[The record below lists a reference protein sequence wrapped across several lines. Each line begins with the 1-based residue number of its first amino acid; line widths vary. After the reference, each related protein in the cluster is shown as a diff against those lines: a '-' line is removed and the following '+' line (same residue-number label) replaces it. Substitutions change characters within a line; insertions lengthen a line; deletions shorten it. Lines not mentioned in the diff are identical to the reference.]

1 MGHMKKSL
9 GVGMVA
15 RRDYKRNKPRSIGTR
30 FKRDLNTMRIALI
43 GSPVY
48 ENRGEIKDLVW
59 NLKQK
64 FGDELILITRG
75 NKDGIEKWVRK
86 FALEMGVKYIEYNP
100 ANTPMSLYSGM
111 TMDYYEK
118 PYHPTQPL
126 HQYDC
131 VVRGSDKI
139 YYFGEIKRNE
149 FNHFNRVLVRG
160 GKTAKFIQ

>member
-1 MGHMKKSL
+1 
-9 GVGMVA
+9 
-15 RRDYKRNKPRSIGTR
+15 
-30 FKRDLNTMRIALI
+30 MRIALI
-43 GSPVY
+43 GSPKY
-48 ENRGEIKDLVW
+48 ENRGEIKELVW
-59 NLKQK
+59 KLKQK

-100 ANTPMSLYSGM
+100 ASSPMSLYSGM
-111 TMDYYEK
+111 TKDYYEK

-149 FNHFNRVLVRG
+149 YNHFNRVLMRN
-160 GKTAKFIQ
+160 GKTAKFVI

>member
-1 MGHMKKSL
+1 
-9 GVGMVA
+9 
-15 RRDYKRNKPRSIGTR
+15 
-30 FKRDLNTMRIALI
+30 MRIALI
-43 GSPVY
+43 GSPTY

-86 FALEMGVKYIEYNP
+86 FSLEMGVKYIEYNP

-111 TMDYYEK
+111 SEDYYEK
-118 PYHPTQPL
+118 PFHPTQPL

-149 FNHFNRVLVRG
+149 FNHFNRVLIRN
-160 GKTAKFIQ
+160 GKTAKFVN

>member
-1 MGHMKKSL
+1 
-9 GVGMVA
+9 
-15 RRDYKRNKPRSIGTR
+15 
-30 FKRDLNTMRIALI
+30 MRIALI
-43 GSPVY
+43 GSPKY
-48 ENRGEIKDLVW
+48 ENRAEIKDLVW

-100 ANTPMSLYSGM
+100 ASSPMSLYSGM
-111 TMDYYEK
+111 ERDYYEK

-131 VVRGSDKI
+131 IVHNSDKI
-139 YYFGEIKRNE
+139 VYFGEITRKE
-149 FNHFNRVLVRG
+149 FNHFNRLLNRWKKKASFV
-160 GKTAKFIQ
+160 Q